1 MEDVMSLGV
10 SIGRRITEKRGE
22 KDVEGV
28 ECCPD
33 ADHEICDSEFT
44 RWTKE
49 SYRNGSSDFWQF
61 WEVRVGSLFQRM
73 NVDKINSAGEPLA
86 QLKPVLEEIN
96 LLSETLPSRI
106 DQDRM
111 KWFKYWTNRAVEL
124 YGDEAYITFR

>member
-1 MEDVMSLGV
+1 
-10 SIGRRITEKRGE
+10 
-22 KDVEGV
+22 
-28 ECCPD
+28 
-33 ADHEICDSEFT
+33 
-44 RWTKE
+44 
-49 SYRNGSSDFWQF
+49 
-61 WEVRVGSLFQRM
+61 M

>member
-1 MEDVMSLGV
+1 MSLGV
-10 SIGRRITEKRGE
+10 SIGRRVTEKRGE

-33 ADHEICDSEFT
+33 ADHMICDPEFT

-61 WEVRVGSLFQRM
+61 WEVRVGSLFRRM
-73 NVDKINSAGEPLA
+73 IVHNNSAGEPLA
-86 QLKPVLEEIN
+86 PLKPALDEIN
-96 LLSETLPSRI
+96 LLSNDLL
-106 DQDRM
+106 DKADKDRM
-111 KWFKYWTNRAVEL
+111 KWFKYWANRAVEL